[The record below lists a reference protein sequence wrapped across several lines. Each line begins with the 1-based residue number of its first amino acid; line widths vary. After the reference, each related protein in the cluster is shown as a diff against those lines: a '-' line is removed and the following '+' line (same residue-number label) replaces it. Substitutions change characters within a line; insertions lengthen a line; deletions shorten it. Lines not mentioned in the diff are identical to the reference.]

1 MFNMLFR
8 LVIAFLPRIKH
19 LLISW
24 LQSPSAV
31 ILEPTKIVSH
41 CFHCFPIYLPWSD
54 WTGCHHLSFWKLR
67 FKPAFSLSSFTFIK
81 RLFSSS
87 LLSAIGVMSS
97 AYLNCW
103 YFSQQSWF
111 RLVLHPAWH
120 FTWHT
125 LHRSS
130 MSRMTIYKL
139 VPNVEQVHC
148 SMSISNCCFLTC
160 IKFSQKTG
168 KVVWY
173 SYLFKKFSTV
183 CLSNTIKGFS
193 IVNEAGIVVFLEF
206 SSFFYDPTDV
216 INLYSGSS
224 AFSKSSFYI
233 WMFSF
238 DVLLKP
244 HLENFEHFLLC
255 EMSGQ

>member
-1 MFNMLFR
+1 
-8 LVIAFLPRIKH
+8 
-19 LLISW
+19 
-24 LQSPSAV
+24 
-31 ILEPTKIVSH
+31 
-41 CFHCFPIYLPWSD
+41 
-54 WTGCHHLSFWKLR
+54 
-67 FKPAFSLSSFTFIK
+67 
-81 RLFSSS
+81 
-87 LLSAIGVMSS
+87 MSS
-97 AYLNCW
+97 AYLNYW

-111 RLVLHPAWH
+111 WLVLHPAWH

-148 SMSISNCCFLTC
+148 YMSISNCCFLTC

-206 SSFFYDPTDV
+206 SSFSMIQQMLLICTLVPLPFLNPASISGCSHLMYCWSLTWRILSITFYCV
-216 INLYSGSS
+216 RWVCSS
-224 AFSKSSFYI
+224 LNILCIAFLWGLEWKLTFSSPADTAEVPNSEFSK
-233 WMFSF
+233 
-238 DVLLKP
+238 
-244 HLENFEHFLLC
+244 
-255 EMSGQ
+255 

>member
-1 MFNMLFR
+1 
-8 LVIAFLPRIKH
+8 
-19 LLISW
+19 
-24 LQSPSAV
+24 
-31 ILEPTKIVSH
+31 
-41 CFHCFPIYLPWSD
+41 
-54 WTGCHHLSFWKLR
+54 
-67 FKPAFSLSSFTFIK
+67 
-81 RLFSSS
+81 
-87 LLSAIGVMSS
+87 MSS
-97 AYLNCW
+97 AYLNYW
-103 YFSQQSWF
+103 YFSRQSWF
-111 RLVLHPAWH
+111 WLVLHPAWH

-148 SMSISNCCFLTC
+148 SMSVSNCCFLTC

-183 CLSNTIKGFS
+183 CLVNTIKGFS
-193 IVNEAGIVVFLEF
+193 TVNEAGIVVFLEF

-216 INLYSGSS
+216 INLNSGSS

-244 HLENFEHFLLC
+244 HLENFEHYFLLC
-255 EMSGQ
+255 EMSDCAVVWTFFALPFFGVWNENLPFLVLQTLLRFPTLSFPSNWLLRLLLGIEGLLYMNYHVEYSDKWKLYKNNSIQCKKCNNEM